1 MSFNVGETVRLR
13 LKADVNGNFTEDYYT
28 ITGEI
33 TLQEVLNFGVAAF
46 SVIYQNFGYTQEDY
60 DIISRSAIL
69 YTLSLPSGVSATVP
83 ADVLEEVSETPLVT
97 YESKAIVISLG
108 EHPEY
113 REFVTLL
120 EYLKDAVSEYIGVVP
135 AVTLIRTSDPIKIT
149 EERHVYLSNLRER
162 TQSTIRTPS
171 RRLIQRE
178 NELEFL
184 SQENIGL
191 KKFIQEYLAQC
202 ATDCSATDV
211 DEPTAPVD
219 ETTID
224 KAQFNFEMT
233 GFNNMRNQCN
243 PFNQ

>member
-13 LKADVNGNFTEDYYT
+13 LKSDVTGNLIEDYYI

-33 TLQEVLNFGVAAF
+33 TLQEVLNFGVAAY
-46 SVIYQNFGYTQEDY
+46 SVIYQGYGYTQEDY
-60 DIISRSAIL
+60 DITSRSSIL
-69 YTLSLPSGVSATVP
+69 YTLGLTSGESITVP

-108 EHPEY
+108 EHPNY

-135 AVTLIRTSDPIKIT
+135 AVTLIRTSDPIKLT
-149 EERHVYLSNLRER
+149 EERHTYLTNLRER

-178 NELEFL
+178 NELVFL
-184 SQENIGL
+184 KQENVGL

-202 ATDCSATDV
+202 ATDCTATDV
-211 DEPTAPVD
+211 PEATDPVD
-219 ETTID
+219 LTTID

-233 GFNNMRNQCN
+233 GFNTMRNQCN
-243 PFNQ
+243 PFSF